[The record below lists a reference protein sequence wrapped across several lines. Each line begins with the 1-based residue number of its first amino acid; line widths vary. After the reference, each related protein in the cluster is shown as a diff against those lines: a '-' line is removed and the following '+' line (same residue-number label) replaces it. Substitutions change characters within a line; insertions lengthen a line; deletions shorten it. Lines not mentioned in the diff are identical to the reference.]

1 MGINPN
7 HNQTLVRAELSI
19 RIVNHNQT
27 VARPVPFIRIP
38 NHNQTVVRPRPQI
51 VVGFDPGLATN
62 HNQTV
67 ARPVPGL
74 SYNHQPDPGAPLRT

>member
-1 MGINPN
+1 MGTITN

-19 RIVNHNQT
+19 RI
-27 VARPVPFIRIP
+27 A

-62 HNQTV
+62 HNQTLV
-67 ARPVPGL
+67 R
-74 SYNHQPDPGAPLRT
+74 R

>member
-7 HNQTLVRAELSI
+7 HNQTLVRPELNI
-19 RIVNHNQT
+19 HI
-27 VARPVPFIRIP
+27 A

-62 HNQTV
+62 HNQTLV
-67 ARPVPGL
+67 R
-74 SYNHQPDPGAPLRT
+74 R